1 MKKKLLSLLLC
12 TSMLATLVAG
22 CGSKAKEA
30 DKQKEGEPTTLTM
43 WLPPLDEDTEGNF
56 KKLLAGWEKENNCTV
71 EMEIIPWGSY
81 EERWSTGVAGGE
93 TPDIGYMYVEM
104 YPTYISS
111 GLVTDLSDMVEEE
124 DYKEYLF
131 LDRGE

>member
-12 TSMLATLVAG
+12 TSMLATLAAG

-30 DKQKEGEPTTLTM
+30 DKPKEGEPTTLTM

-81 EERWSTGVAGGE
+81 EERWSTGVE
-93 TPDIGYMYVEM
+93 VEKHLISVICMWKCILLISLPD
-104 YPTYISS
+104 
-111 GLVTDLSDMVEEE
+111 L
-124 DYKEYLF
+124 
-131 LDRGE
+131 